1 MALTMYAYIKFRKLR
16 YRFAVIFDYALNL
29 TPRSENSLLNGGRGL
44 FSAEF
49 SWHVHGVQ
57 RLTVF

>member
-16 YRFAVIFDYALNL
+16 YRFAVTFNYALNL
-29 TPRSENSLLNGGRGL
+29 TPLSENLRLNGGRGS
-44 FSAEF
+44 FSVEYP
-49 SWHVHGVQ
+49 WHVHGVQ